1 MKRLIMVLALSLG
14 GCAQV
19 SGGIDWYNFLEAEQ
33 GVGRMRADRAPQDA
47 PVDHVLLEENFR
59 RIAFDLE
66 TDPLG
71 NGSPQG
77 EKDRPMIRKW
87 LKPIVFSLA
96 STREDEAAI
105 SPRLERFADLLSG
118 VTGHTVKPYEND
130 GDGSVRLLIIYG
142 PDRSMRAMTDP
153 RNISGPEWNQNEL
166 GAARWLASSIAEW
179 RLAPSPCA
187 GYVLVGDERT
197 GSEVGEIIFAVVM
210 IRKEVPELL
219 LDACIEEELSQVMGV
234 LNDDDAVR
242 PSVFNDDQEFALL
255 TDHDTELLRAL
266 YDPRIKPGMSPAE
279 AMPIVREILSESH
292 VGG

>member
-1 MKRLIMVLALSLG
+1 MRRLIMVLALSLG

-19 SGGIDWYNFLEAEQ
+19 SGGINWYTFLESEQ
-33 GVGRMRADRAPQDA
+33 DVGRMRADRTPQDA

-66 TDPLG
+66 SDPLG

-77 EKDRPMIRKW
+77 EEDRPMIRKW

-96 STREDEAAI
+96 STQEDEDSI
-105 SPRLERFADLLSG
+105 TPRLERFAQLLSD
-118 VTGHTVKPYEND
+118 VTSHPVKPYRDD

-142 PDRSMRAMTDP
+142 SDQSMQAMTDP
-153 RNISGPEWNQNEL
+153 RNISGPQWNNNEL
-166 GAARWLASSIAEW
+166 GAARWLAASIAEW

-210 IRKEVPELL
+210 IRKEVPDLL

-234 LNDDDAVR
+234 LNDDDTVR

-279 AMPIVREILSESH
+279 AMPIVREILGETH
-292 VGG
+292 AGG